1 MKDLM
6 EKISDLDTK
15 FGIAL
20 DDINVATPVR
30 DGLLDK
36 SEAGAMFNGFLG
48 GKGQLENGTN
58 FDDIK
63 TGGIY
68 LLQPEYTYVNDPSE
82 DFKAI
87 FGGNPFRASLTVI
100 RNYGVIPTTPN
111 PIVYQK
117 WEMTTF
123 TGNNFYAD
131 RYYLNDTWSK
141 WSYPLGKPLFF
152 GSVNMNTKN
161 ISLNQS
167 IFDFNSFEV
176 RWRPSGRG
184 TMIERAQTNTG
195 TVSFYSLNLPDSFTG
210 IETPAVAFE
219 ELRISFSAGG
229 LTANIGYS
237 NVLLAGN
244 STKPNNTSELLSAT
258 TIDMITGISRR

>member
-1 MKDLM
+1 MKNLT
-6 EKISDLDTK
+6 EKIKDLDTK
-15 FGIAL
+15 FGIEL
-20 DDINVATPVR
+20 DNINVATPIR

-48 GKGQLENGTN
+48 GKGQLESGTN
-58 FDDIK
+58 LDDVK

-68 LLQPEYTYVNDPSE
+68 LLQPGSIYVNDPSD
-82 DFKAI
+82 DFKGI
-87 FGGNPFRASLTVI
+87 FGGNPFRSSLTVI
-100 RNYGVIPTTPN
+100 RNYGVVPTTPN

-117 WEMTTF
+117 WEMTTP

-131 RYYLNDTWSK
+131 RYYLDDTWSA

-152 GSVNMNTKN
+152 GSVNMNTKT
-161 ISLNQS
+161 ISLNES

-184 TMIERAQTNTG
+184 TIVERAQTNHGST
-195 TVSFYSLNLPDSFTG
+195 SFFSIDIPDNLSG
-210 IETPAVAFE
+210 IETPAIAFE
-219 ELRISFSAGG
+219 ELRVLFSADG
-229 LTANIGYS
+229 LTATIGYS
-237 NVLLAGN
+237 SVLISSN
-244 STKPNNTSELLSAT
+244 STKPNNTSGFLAAT

>member
-15 FGIAL
+15 LGISL

-48 GKGQLENGTN
+48 GKGQLESGTN
-58 FDDIK
+58 LDDVN

-68 LLQPEYTYVNDPSE
+68 LLQPDSTYVNDPSD
-82 DFKAI
+82 DFRGI

-100 RNYGVIPTTPN
+100 RNYGVTPTTPN

-117 WEMTTF
+117 WEMTTSS
-123 TGNNFYAD
+123 GNNFYAD
-131 RYYLNDTWSK
+131 RFFLGGTWSK

-152 GSVNMNTKN
+152 GSINMNTKT
-161 ISLNQS
+161 ISLSQS

-176 RWRPSGRG
+176 RWRPSGTG
-184 TMIERAQTNTG
+184 TVINRAQTSIGPTRFTYLDVPN
-195 TVSFYSLNLPDSFTG
+195 SFDG
-210 IETPAVAFE
+210 IVTPAVMFE
-219 ELRISFSAGG
+219 ELRISFSEDG
-229 LTANIGYS
+229 LTAMIGYS

-244 STKPNNTSELLSAT
+244 VTKPNNTTEWLTGT

>member
-1 MKDLM
+1 MKNLT
-6 EKISDLDTK
+6 EKIKDLDTK
-15 FGIAL
+15 FGIEL
-20 DDINVATPVR
+20 DNINVATPVR

-36 SEAGAMFNGFLG
+36 KEAGAMFNGFLG

-68 LLQPEYTYVNDPSE
+68 LLQPDSTYVNDPSE

-87 FGGNPFRASLTVI
+87 FGGAPFRASLTVI
-100 RNYGVIPTTPN
+100 RNYGVVPTTPN

-131 RYYLNDTWSK
+131 RLFLSGAWSA

-152 GSVNMNTKN
+152 GSVNMNTKT

-167 IFDFNSFEV
+167 ILDFNSFEV
-176 RWRPSGRG
+176 RWRPSGGG
-184 TMIERAQTNTG
+184 TMIERAQTNRGG
-195 TVSFYSLNLPDSFTG
+195 TSFCSINIPDNFSG

-219 ELRISFSAGG
+219 ELRVYFSADG
-229 LTANIGYS
+229 LTATIGYS
-237 NVLLAGN
+237 NVLMVGN
-244 STKPNNTSELLSAT
+244 STKPNNTSELLAAT